1 MSRDRGSVVVE
12 SKVTEVELAMVIPN
26 VNPQTWTCSRS
37 TVVVYLVE
45 VAMVAEVWRQSIATQ
60 KVAGKH

>member
-1 MSRDRGSVVVE
+1 MVE